1 MFSTD
6 YPYGSTAPAAEFLHS
21 IPATPVD
28 RERIAHRNADQLLR
42 L

>member
-6 YPYGSTAPAAEFLHS
+6 YPYGSMAPATEFGHS
-21 IPATPVD
+21 IPATRAD
-28 RERIAHRNADQLLR
+28 HERIAHRNADQLLR